1 MRVSNDNSSFTSG
14 GVTLSAAR
22 VPGVVAVRMHPL
34 QRGSAHIGDSRV
46 IADERVALVLDGPAS
61 PFSFR
66 SVFFLLFFVTLDKGS
81 RRPWRLA
88 LSDTNV
94 YVA

>member
-1 MRVSNDNSSFTSG
+1 MVANCSAKNATLALCDLPFLPSGEHDVRVSNDNSSFTSG

-34 QRGSAHIGDSRV
+34 QRGSAHIGDSSV

-66 SVFFLLFFVTLDKGS
+66 CG
-81 RRPWRLA
+81 A
-88 LSDTNV
+88 L
-94 YVA
+94 